1 MFQFPPPGPLVDVG
15 FNGGRPDKPFV
26 RQTLA
31 QGNSWPAAQ
40 GPNLAPSG
48 SISVLHPS
56 VELTAQSGH

>member
-1 MFQFPPPGPLVDVG
+1 MFQFPPPGTLVEVG

-26 RQTLA
+26 GQTLA

-48 SISVLHPS
+48 LSSWLLGP
-56 VELTAQSGH
+56 L